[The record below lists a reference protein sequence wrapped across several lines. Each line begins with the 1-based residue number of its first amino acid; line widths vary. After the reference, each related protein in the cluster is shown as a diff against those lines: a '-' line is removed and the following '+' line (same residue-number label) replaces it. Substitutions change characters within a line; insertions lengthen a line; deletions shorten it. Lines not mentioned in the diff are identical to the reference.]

1 MASTFISL
9 VHLAKHLID
18 KKMEFI
24 EQRLGNK
31 QEMEGEYLTYLISH
45 TEMSIE
51 DVYGS
56 ITELLLAGVDTV
68 HLILF
73 QFDFLFLFPY
83 SNKRNSCDG
92 CFVCVSL
99 SVMSLALMKKDSSTP
114 ISQNI
119 KTTDSVWMT
128 WEIIKSEIKESQ

>member
-1 MASTFISL
+1 
-9 VHLAKHLID
+9 
-18 KKMEFI
+18 MEFI
-24 EQRLGNK
+24 QQRLGNK

-45 TEMSIE
+45 TEMIIE

-68 HLILF
+68 HLIPF
-73 QFDFLFLFPY
+73 QFYFRFLFPPILTKEKVVMAVLCVY
-83 SNKRNSCDG
+83 
-92 CFVCVSL
+92 VCVSL
-99 SVMSLALMKKDSSTP
+99 SAMSLALMKNDSSTL

-128 WEIIKSEIKESQ
+128 WEIIKSEIKESQPVAHCSEQIIPSPH